1 MFLNGEFSPKEIDVN
16 KIIVLAS
23 VVKAKNQME
32 TDLKSWYAIKLVTVV
47 MSDDQ
52 RFQSRHDSWI
62 DEPEDLKIYSFFRFF
77 LQKLKTT

>member
-1 MFLNGEFSPKEIDVN
+1 
-16 KIIVLAS
+16 
-23 VVKAKNQME
+23 ME